1 LSKSDFYTPTD
12 IDALRMENELLAFEV
27 RFLRARLAD
36 PPENSVAHQL
46 EMVERRLAETEQR
59 AAEAEQSRER
69 LQAQVNDLR
78 VQRADLNS
86 QKASLQAQKANL
98 EGQVTNLQAQSLIS
112 RLFRRNREN
121 QSGP

>member
-46 EMVERRLAETEQR
+46 EIVERRLAEMEQR
-59 AAEAEQSRER
+59 VVKAEQRKEQLR
-69 LQAQVNDLR
+69 TQVNDLQ
-78 VQRADLNS
+78 VQRANLH
-86 QKASLQAQKANL
+86 AQKADL
-98 EGQVTNLQAQSLIS
+98 QGQLANLQAQSIVD
-112 RLFRRNREN
+112 RLFRRNRGN
-121 QSGP
+121 

>member
-46 EMVERRLAETEQR
+46 KMVERRLAKAEQR
-59 AAEAEQSRER
+59 KEQLRT
-69 LQAQVNDLR
+69 QVNDLQ
-78 VQRADLNS
+78 VQRANLH
-86 QKASLQAQKANL
+86 AQKADL
-98 EGQVTNLQAQSLIS
+98 QGQLANLQAQSIVD
-112 RLFRRNREN
+112 RLFRRNRGN
-121 QSGP
+121 